1 VGSYAECWVGSF
13 YVGSTKNHIDP
24 GLIELFRS
32 SDKCVVPVTGEQL
45 PRILTRWAQFVDE
58 DELTT
63 VFYRTPVKV
72 ARERLDLLGYTLA
85 AARRAFNISL
95 AAQVRESE
103 RRVGGAHGALFER
116 DHRVLSTLDVD
127 SWLATLRHIK
137 AAGLPPHFN
146 HPTNN
151 WDGTL
156 LGYMLLHDWYGYEGP
171 DQNVGL
177 RLALE
182 VCADDDDFV
191 YDVTGLVLGGE
202 CDAEDDLVASAIATS
217 ATSAARSGKTVV
229 LTEGV
234 TDSRILAAS
243 LQLLRPHLADYFSFM
258 DFETARVGGGAGN
271 LVNLV
276 KAFAGAGIMNRII
289 ALFDNDTAARAA
301 LKALEMVALPGNIRV
316 IQLPPL
322 DLLRQYP
329 TLGPSGE
336 AVLDVNGIAASIE
349 LYLGVDVLQQG
360 GGSLAPVQWT
370 GLDGTLRRYQGEV
383 VGKPA
388 LHERFFA
395 RLDRCRADAS
405 RIAETDWTG
414 IEAILH
420 QLLAAFRE
428 ADEADVCACLDA
440 YYQEESP

>member
-1 VGSYAECWVGSF
+1 MGSYAECWVGSF

-63 VFYRTPVKV
+63 VFYRTSVKV
-72 ARERLDLLGYTLA
+72 VRERLDLLGYTLA

-103 RRVGGAHGALFER
+103 RRVGGAHGALFEP
-116 DHRVLSTLDVD
+116 DHRVLSTLDVN

-156 LGYMLLHDWYGYEGP
+156 LGYMLFHDWYGYEGP

-191 YDVTGLVLGGE
+191 YDVKRFCTNFSPRFARRMKLKCVHVSMRTIRRSQDRRGGFP
-202 CDAEDDLVASAIATS
+202 
-217 ATSAARSGKTVV
+217 AARS
-229 LTEGV
+229 
-234 TDSRILAAS
+234 SLAHEA
-243 LQLLRPHLADYFSFM
+243 R
-258 DFETARVGGGAGN
+258 RVG
-271 LVNLV
+271 
-276 KAFAGAGIMNRII
+276 
-289 ALFDNDTAARAA
+289 
-301 LKALEMVALPGNIRV
+301 
-316 IQLPPL
+316 
-322 DLLRQYP
+322 
-329 TLGPSGE
+329 S
-336 AVLDVNGIAASIE
+336 
-349 LYLGVDVLQQG
+349 
-360 GGSLAPVQWT
+360 
-370 GLDGTLRRYQGEV
+370 
-383 VGKPA
+383 
-388 LHERFFA
+388 
-395 RLDRCRADAS
+395 
-405 RIAETDWTG
+405 
-414 IEAILH
+414 
-420 QLLAAFRE
+420 
-428 ADEADVCACLDA
+428 
-440 YYQEESP
+440 